1 MKRTLA
7 KASTSVLT
15 AFVPAYLSCISSYAF
30 YGCSSLAELSAPSS
44 LSIGEYAFY
53 GCNALRNIVSGREG
67 ILSTAI
73 PYGLTYNVPKA
84 AFYGCSSLANAKLLS
99 SVGSIG
105 PSAFYGCESISSFTD
120 EAALSAKRFW
130 SLSSIASNAFQ
141 GCTSLTSFEIPAALK
156 HIGADTFKG
165 CTSLQQMN
173 IDMLADDFVA
183 IVSADCISSAV
194 VSAFGSMNDDGLA
207 RINFN
212 DIAYM
217 NNGVVKVDSE
227 FIEGCTYEYANGNG
241 NACIALSSIDYNK
254 FNLARQ
260 QYLNLSAISRV
271 D

>member
-1 MKRTLA
+1 M
-7 KASTSVLT
+7 
-15 AFVPAYLSCISSYAF
+15 YD
-30 YGCSSLAELSAPSS
+30 
-44 LSIGEYAFY
+44 
-53 GCNALRNIVSGREG
+53 
-67 ILSTAI
+67 
-73 PYGLTYNVPKA
+73 VPKA
-84 AFYGCSSLANAKLLS
+84 TFYGCSSLANAKLLS

-105 PSAFYGCESISSFTD
+105 PSAFYGCERISSFTD
-120 EAALSAKRFW
+120 EVALSAKRFW

-241 NACIALSSIDYNK
+241 NARIALSSIDYNK